1 MDVLERNDWKLIEE
15 QIIYI
20 ICDIARGLK
29 VMHDH
34 DPPIAHRDIKI
45 ENILQEEGAFKLADF
60 GSCSTD
66 TLDYKT
72 DSKK

>member
-1 MDVLERNDWKLIEE
+1 
-15 QIIYI
+15 
-20 ICDIARGLK
+20 
-29 VMHDH
+29 MHDH